1 MNKGAEN
8 GQVGLAP
15 GICPQCKKGHH
26 WARECRSKPGVLSHL
41 VPGNKKRGQP
51 QTLTYSKKTAYG
63 AINLLP
69 SQKDQFLSLSGQ
81 TQEIQ
86 DWTSI
91 PPSMQY

>member
-1 MNKGAEN
+1 
-8 GQVGLAP
+8 
-15 GICPQCKKGHH
+15 
-26 WARECRSKPGVLSHL
+26 

-51 QTLTYSKKTAYG
+51 QTLTYLKKTAYG

-69 SQKDQFLSLSGQ
+69 SQKDQFLSLSGK